1 MKEVGLND
9 SCRLYI
15 LCGRVPLPV
24 STMSTI
30 ITLRHLRSFVAV
42 ADTGSF
48 TRAAERL
55 FLTQSSLSST
65 IHQLEEDVGIK
76 LFDRTTRSVTLTPAA
91 MHLHQQAKALLL
103 QFDAMVSDPR
113 AVALRQHGHLRI
125 AAAPSIV
132 AWLLIPSLPR
142 FQAEYPH
149 VTLSVREA
157 GSAKSNAACATARST
172 SALPADCPTTP
183 TWNTPCCCATAT
195 ASCAAP
201 IIRWPRRP
209 VRSAG
214 PEVSP
219 YRQDLVGL
227 ASDTQIGSLHRRTLQ
242 DFDLAEHRE
251 EVSSSTSLYPMLMLG
266 RRLCILPRLTAL
278 THQLKKLPFQPWKIR
293 CCIANCVPG
302 IAQPARA
309 IVIRAGL
316 AASAGGNLAATDPS
330 RGYRAGMRQPA
341 TRQPAGGG
349 AASALAPRPPATP
362 HVPPFA
368 DGSLARMPPHARAFN
383 ARISS
388 RRFSHQA

>member
-1 MKEVGLND
+1 
-9 SCRLYI
+9 
-15 LCGRVPLPV
+15 
-24 STMSTI
+24 MSTT

-91 MHLHQQAKALLL
+91 LHLHQQAKALLL
-103 QFDAMVSDPR
+103 QFDAMVSDLR

-157 GSAKSNAACATARST
+157 GSAEIERRVRDGEVDFGITSRLSDYADLEYTLLLRDRYGIVCSPDHPLAKAAGSIGW
-172 SALPADCPTTP
+172 SQ
-183 TWNTPCCCATAT
+183 
-195 ASCAAP
+195 
-201 IIRWPRRP
+201 
-209 VRSAG
+209 
-214 PEVSP
+214 VSP

-278 THQLKKLPFQPWKIR
+278 THQLEKLPFQPLEGPVLHR
-293 CCIANCVPG
+293 ELFLVSRSLRALSSSAQGLQQALVETLRLRDLPEG
-302 IAQPARA
+302 IAQ
-309 IVIRAGL
+309 V
-316 AASAGGNLAATDPS
+316 
-330 RGYRAGMRQPA
+330 
-341 TRQPAGGG
+341 
-349 AASALAPRPPATP
+349 
-362 HVPPFA
+362 
-368 DGSLARMPPHARAFN
+368 
-383 ARISS
+383 
-388 RRFSHQA
+388 